1 MLKAGLIGFGG
12 ITNAHKA
19 GYKRLEALEK
29 VKLTCAYDIE
39 PDAFAKKVTTN
50 LDSGKS
56 TRDADIHF
64 YTDLDEMLQNEELD
78 FVDICVP
85 TFKHKE
91 LAVLLLARGYNVL
104 CEKPMAL
111 NFAQCNEM
119 ITAARESGKE
129 LMIAQCLRFYP
140 EFEYI
145 KSVIDGGNYGK
156 VLSASFYRLSPP
168 PVWGWQNWFMDYER
182 SGGCITDLHVHDIDI
197 IRYLFGEPDAVS
209 CRAVDECSRYAAAQT
224 SLFYGNTPISAI
236 GDWTRTGVEFS
247 AGCNIALDGAT
258 IVYEGGKLTVY
269 PKDGNLPFSP
279 DIRVIDGYTGEI
291 EYFCSVVSGE
301 TKNTRNPATSAA
313 LSVKLIEAI
322 RKSADNGGIIVPFEI

>member
-12 ITNAHKA
+12 ITKAHRV
-19 GYKRLEALEK
+19 GYKRLEELGK

-39 PDAFAKKVTTN
+39 PDAFAKKVATN
-50 LDSGKS
+50 LDNVNN
-56 TRDADIHF
+56 TTCADIRF
-64 YTDLDEMLQNEELD
+64 YTDLDEMLQTEALD

-91 LAVLLLARGYNVL
+91 LSVLLLKRGYNVL

-119 ITAARESGKE
+119 ISAARESGKE

-145 KSVIDGGNYGK
+145 KSVIDAERYGK

-168 PVWGWQNWFMDYER
+168 PIWGWQNWFMDYER

-197 IRYLFGEPDAVS
+197 IRYLLGEPSAVS
-209 CRAVDECSRYAAAQT
+209 CRAIDECSRYAAAQT

-236 GDWTRTGVEFS
+236 GDWTRTGVKFS
-247 AGCNIALDGAT
+247 AGCNISLEGAT
-258 IVYEGGKLTVY
+258 IIYDDGKLTVY
-269 PKDGNLPFSP
+269 PKDGASPFSP
-279 DIRVIDGYTGEI
+279 DIRVLDGYTGEI

-301 TKNTRNPATSAA
+301 IKNTRNPATSAA
-313 LSVKLIEAI
+313 LSVKLIEAM
-322 RKSADNGGIIVPFEI
+322 KQSADNGGVIIPFEV